1 MQTCKTKNTYCI
13 VNDKYIVYR
22 YSNDYGE
29 YSYFMRKVT
38 AEIIELLSRKRVYKK
53 QYDVFI
59 FENELLS
66 INRYILRAE
75 NKVVIPENNDG
86 WCKRLEG
93 EPAYAY
99 GEDPLVFGVRMS
111 EIRESI
117 IKRRK
122 MATPYCKI

>member
-29 YSYFMRKVT
+29 FSYYVRRVT
-38 AEIIELLSRKRVYKK
+38 PEIIELLSRKRVYKK
-53 QYDVFI
+53 KYDVFV

-66 INRYILRAE
+66 INRYILRLE
-75 NKVVIPENNDG
+75 DKVVIPESNHG

-93 EPAYAY
+93 EPAYVY
-99 GEDPLVFGVRMS
+99 GENPLIFGVSMS
-111 EIRESI
+111 EIRDSI

-122 MATPYCKI
+122 MESPFGKK